1 MCKNRFAAACV
12 PCHKNDLNIAPWV
25 DHELHIA
32 IAERIFNAC
41 AVFAVHLNADEL
53 AHVEAAYFAVG
64 YVLQDLLQLVRL
76 VELYHLF
83 VIDKESVKLVL
94 RKIADDFFFPVLRLF
109 GVVFVYQVLHTGI
122 CRAHLLNVPVLKC
135 LFDVLEL
142 DGVAEL
148 KENVEMFG
156 YLSVGRLVSVMTD

>member
-1 MCKNRFAAACV
+1 MSPVTKN
-12 PCHKNDLNIAPWV
+12 NLNIAPWV
-25 DHELHIA
+25 DHELYIA

-64 YVLQDLLQLVRL
+64 DVLQDLLQLVRL

-83 VIDKESVKLVL
+83 VIDKERVKLIL
-94 RKIADDFFFPVLRLF
+94 REIADNFFFPVLRLF
-109 GVVFVYQVLHTGI
+109 RVVFVYQVLHTGI

-148 KENVEMFG
+148 EENVEMFG
-156 YLSVGRLVSVMTD
+156 YLSVRRLVSVMTD